1 MEFLTQLWLPILV
14 AAVLVFLV
22 SSVVHMATPMHK
34 SDKKPLPN
42 ETAVMDALRTAG
54 VTPGAY
60 VFPGICS
67 MKEMGTPE
75 AKAKY
80 ERGPIGLVTVL
91 PTGVPAIGKALM
103 QWFIFTLL
111 VGVLTAYVAWHTLP
125 PGTDYLRVFQ
135 VTGAVAFMAYGI
147 GVIDDSIWKGQP
159 WSSTWK
165 FLFDGLLYALAT
177 AGAFGWLWPH
187 P

>member
-1 MEFLTQLWLPILV
+1 
-14 AAVLVFLV
+14 
-22 SSVVHMATPMHK
+22 
-34 SDKKPLPN
+34 
-42 ETAVMDALRTAG
+42 
-54 VTPGAY
+54 
-60 VFPGICS
+60 
-67 MKEMGTPE
+67 MGE
-75 AKAKY
+75 
-80 ERGPIGLVTVL
+80 
-91 PTGVPAIGKALM
+91 
-103 QWFIFTLL
+103 
-111 VGVLTAYVAWHTLP
+111 HTLP